1 MTLPSIHLSREDYA
15 KLRLLAATA
24 PGVPKLGE
32 ELNRAIVLD
41 DNAVPPGLVMMESH
55 VEFEDLSTGEID
67 DYTITYPDRANIE
80 EKRLSILAP
89 IGTALI
95 GFREGDIVSW
105 STPGGIRRLRIR
117 RVTHGEPNPA
127 NSVHHGSN

>member
-1 MTLPSIHLSREDYA
+1 MTLPAIHLPRADYA

-32 ELNRAIVLD
+32 ELDRAIVIED
-41 DNAVPPGLVMMESH
+41 QTVPPGLVMMDSH

-67 DYTITYPDRANIE
+67 DYTLTYPDRANIE
-80 EKRLSILAP
+80 EKRLSVLAP

-105 STPGGIRRLRIR
+105 ATPGGVRRLRIR
-117 RVTHGEPNPA
+117 RVTQASHPA
-127 NSVHHGSN
+127 AKPEHPES